1 MADYKQHIE
10 EEVLATAKVGK
21 LSDEFHYDP
30 CQNNILPNDVLENI
44 NYYEGNLH
52 NNTKIN

>member
-1 MADYKQHIE
+1 MADEKQHTE

-30 CQNNILPNDVLENI
+30 RQNSILPNDILEK
-44 NYYEGNLH
+44 YKLS
-52 NNTKIN
+52 

>member
-10 EEVLATAKVGK
+10 EEALATAKVGK

-30 CQNNILPNDVLENI
+30 YQNNILPNDVLEK
-44 NYYEGNLH
+44 YKLL
-52 NNTKIN
+52 

>member
-10 EEVLATAKVGK
+10 EEVLVTANVGK

-30 CQNNILPNDVLENI
+30 RQNNILQNNI
-44 NYYEGNLH
+44 LKKYM
-52 NNTKIN
+52 IS

>member
-1 MADYKQHIE
+1 MADYKQHTE

-30 CQNNILPNDVLENI
+30 RQNNILPNDILEK
-44 NYYEGNLH
+44 YKLL
-52 NNTKIN
+52 